1 MADDGYPWT
10 LQPGESSR
18 SYEAF
23 RLYLQMGPDRSHARV
38 AAELGKSETLISNW
52 AARDKWTDRVRAYEI
67 FLTEAQTDGAVDW
80 ITSAR
85 SETQQLADK
94 LRGLLSERLD
104 DYIVKR
110 SAPPPAWST
119 AAAVLLKMQE
129 HGVPPVADEKMAAQ
143 LDRVTKLLEKVTGE
157 PVSA

>member
-10 LQPGESSR
+10 RRDTESSQA
-18 SYEAF
+18 YEAF
-23 RLYLQMGPDRSHARV
+23 RVYLDVRSIRR
-38 AAELGKSETLISNW
+38 AAEQLNRNHTMLGQWSTKHDWVSRCSAYDTYLAE
-52 AARDKWTDRVRAYEI
+52 AR
-67 FLTEAQTDGAVDW
+67 TDGAVDW

-85 SETQQLADK
+85 TETQSLADK

-104 DYIVKR
+104 DCIRTRTDPTVR
-110 SAPPPAWST
+110 WSQ
-119 AAAVLLKMQE
+119 AASVLLKMQE
-129 HGVPPVADEKMAAQ
+129 HGIPPVADEKMAAQ

>member
-1 MADDGYPWT
+1 MDVRSVRKTADQ
-10 LQPGESSR
+10 L
-18 SYEAF
+18 
-23 RLYLQMGPDRSHARV
+23 H
-38 AAELGKSETLISNW
+38 KSATLIGRWSSDHDW
-52 AARDKWTDRVRAYEI
+52 QSRLQAYDTYLEEAR
-67 FLTEAQTDGAVDW
+67 TDGAVDW

-104 DYIVKR
+104 DCIRRKDDPTVR
-110 SAPPPAWST
+110 WSQ
-119 AAAVLLKMQE
+119 ACGMLLKMQE

>member
-1 MADDGYPWT
+1 MGTDDGYPWARRST
-10 LQPGESSR
+10 ESSPA
-18 SYEAF
+18 YAAF
-23 RLYLQMGPDRSHARV
+23 RVYMDVRSTGKVAEQVGKSVGLMERWCREHQWVQRV
-38 AAELGKSETLISNW
+38 AAFDTYLAE
-52 AARDKWTDRVRAYEI
+52 AR
-67 FLTEAQTDGAVDW
+67 TDGAVDW

-85 SETQQLADK
+85 TETQSLADK

-104 DYIVKR
+104 DCIRTRTDPTVR
-110 SAPPPAWST
+110 WSQ
-119 AAAVLLKMQE
+119 AASVLLKMQE

>member
-1 MADDGYPWT
+1 MDVRSVRKTADQ
-10 LQPGESSR
+10 L
-18 SYEAF
+18 
-23 RLYLQMGPDRSHARV
+23 H
-38 AAELGKSETLISNW
+38 KSATLIGRWSSDHDW
-52 AARDKWTDRVRAYEI
+52 QSRLQAYDTYLEQAR
-67 FLTEAQTDGAVDW
+67 TDGAVDW

-104 DYIVKR
+104 DCIQTRTDPTVR
-110 SAPPPAWST
+110 WSQ
-119 AAAVLLKMQE
+119 AASVLLKMQE